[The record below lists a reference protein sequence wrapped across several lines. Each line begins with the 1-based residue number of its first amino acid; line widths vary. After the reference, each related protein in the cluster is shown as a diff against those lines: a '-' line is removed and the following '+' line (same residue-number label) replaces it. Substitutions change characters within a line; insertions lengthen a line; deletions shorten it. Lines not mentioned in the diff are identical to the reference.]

1 MIRDL
6 SQTIKA
12 ILSQPGL
19 PAELAGAQIV
29 FDSPT
34 DRFAPGVTTIDLF
47 LYDIREDV
55 ALRNSEPII
64 ARSNGNAITHQPPLR
79 VACSYMITAWAVGG
93 VEIALQEHR
102 LLSQVLQTLSRFP
115 TIPDKFLAGSLAG
128 QEPPLPMM
136 VMHPDGLKDRSE
148 LWFALGNRPRPSLTV
163 AATISMPVL
172 ADVTGPIVT
181 TRFTGFDPGVGAVQ
195 ETLVGFGGRVLDQA
209 GHGIAAAV
217 VDLIDAGLRATT
229 DSEGRY
235 EFVRVSTGSHTI
247 RVIASG
253 FQPRSQP
260 LVVPGQ
266 PQDYEVDLTPL

>member
-19 PAELAGAQIV
+19 PAELGGAQIV
-29 FDSPT
+29 FDPPT
-34 DRFAPGVTTIDLF
+34 DRFAPTVTTVDLF

-55 ALRNSEPII
+55 ELRSSEPIV
-64 ARSNGNAITHQPPLR
+64 ARGNGNAVTHPPPLR
-79 VACSYMITAWAVGG
+79 VSCSYMITAWAVGG
-93 VEIALQEHR
+93 VETTLQEHR

-115 TIPDKFLAGSLAG
+115 TIPEKFLAGSLAG
-128 QEPPLPMM
+128 QELPLPMM

-172 ADVTGPIVT
+172 ADITGPLVT
-181 TRFTGFDPGVGAVQ
+181 TRFTGFDPGVGIIQ
-195 ETLVGFGGRVLDQA
+195 ETLVQIGGRVLDQA
-209 GHGIAAAV
+209 GRGIAGAL
-217 VDLIDAGLRATT
+217 VDLTDAGLRTTT
-229 DSEGRY
+229 DGEGRY
-235 EFVRVSTGSHTI
+235 SFVRVSTGTHTI

-260 LVVPGQ
+260 FVVPAR
-266 PQDYEVDLTPL
+266 PEDYEVDLTPL